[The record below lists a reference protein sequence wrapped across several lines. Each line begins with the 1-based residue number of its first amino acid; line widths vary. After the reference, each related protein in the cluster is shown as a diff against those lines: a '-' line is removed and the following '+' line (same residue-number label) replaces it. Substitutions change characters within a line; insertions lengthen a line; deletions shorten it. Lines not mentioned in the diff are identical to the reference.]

1 MKIAIVTSLN
11 RKLYDYYAHRFY
23 STYNWR
29 LIVIFTTRV
38 GYLKLIQ
45 RPIIHRNIHETNP
58 TLKNFAERNENRN
71 QFSTIR
77 GTDNSEIVYGLDF
90 IKDAIRFSYK
100 VYAKTHLMLD
110 CEL

>member
-1 MKIAIVTSLN
+1 MLHLRGWIPEI
-11 RKLYDYYAHRFY
+11 DPE
-23 STYNWR
+23 
-29 LIVIFTTRV
+29 
-38 GYLKLIQ
+38 

-100 VYAKTHLMLD
+100 IYEDTFNA
-110 CEL
+110 